1 MKTLLIPLLA
11 LLVGACDR
19 AAAPVD
25 TQIDTPAVAPLAAT
39 ETDPADAAPPS
50 VRIDAGMAGRLGLDQ
65 TIAGPGTLAESRVLY
80 GRINANPETVR
91 EVHARFPG
99 VVRSVRKALGD
110 EVRGGEPLAIVESDL
125 SLENYT
131 VSAPLSG
138 VITARTANSG
148 QKTGDAPLF
157 VITNVDTVW
166 AELSVFPRDRAAIRS
181 GQPVHLQAADGG
193 ATTQASIARIDL
205 LGTANQALKAH
216 VPLDNRA
223 RAFPPGLF
231 VTAEVTIGAT
241 PVAVQVPRTAIQDL
255 DGASVVFVVDGDRF
269 TPRPVRLG
277 RQDREQV
284 EVLDGLAAGTPVVAA
299 GSYVVKAELEKSGA
313 EHAH

>member
-1 MKTLLIPLLA
+1 MKTLLILLLA

-25 TQIDTPAVAPLAAT
+25 TQVVAPLAAT
-39 ETDPADAAPPS
+39 EADPADAAPPS
-50 VRIDAGMAGRLGLDQ
+50 VRIDADMAGRLGLDQ
-65 TIAGPGTLAESRVLY
+65 AIAGPGTLAESLVLY
-80 GRINANPETVR
+80 GRISANPETVR

-110 EVRGGEPLAIVESDL
+110 EVRSGEPLAIVESDL

-166 AELSVFPRDRAAIRS
+166 AALSVFPRDRAAIRS
-181 GQPVHLQAADGG
+181 GQPVRLRAADGG
-193 ATTQASIARIDL
+193 ATTQQASIARIDL

-231 VTAEVTIGAT
+231 VTAEVTVGAT
-241 PVAVQVPRTAIQDL
+241 PVAVRVPRTAIQDL
-255 DGASVVFVVDGDRF
+255 DGASVVFVVDGDRY

-299 GSYVVKAELEKSGA
+299 GSYVIKAELEKSGA
-313 EHAH
+313 EHGH